1 MFGAAGHETKIVLQ
15 DLADCVSGIVRIIIR
30 FAPLGVMGL
39 VFSACTKD
47 GGFGNL
53 LNYVHVLVVLVATML
68 LVAFVVNAVLVAFV
82 TRKNPYPL
90 IWTCI
95 TESGLTAFFTRSS
108 AANVPVNMELCKKLK
123 LPESTYSISIPLG
136 CTINMAGAA
145 VTIIVMTMAA
155 VATKGIQID
164 LFSGFVVCVV
174 SVLAACGTSGVAG
187 GSLMLIPLACSIFGI
202 DNDTAMEVVGIGFII
217 GVLQDSSETAL
228 NSSTDVLLT
237 AAACERQKRLEQE
250 KAK

>member
-1 MFGAAGHETKIVLQ
+1 
-15 DLADCVSGIVRIIIR
+15 
-30 FAPLGVMGL
+30 
-39 VFSACTKD
+39 
-47 GGFGNL
+47 
-53 LNYVHVLVVLVATML
+53 
-68 LVAFVVNAVLVAFV
+68 
-82 TRKNPYPL
+82 
-90 IWTCI
+90 
-95 TESGLTAFFTRSS
+95 
-108 AANVPVNMELCKKLK
+108 MELCKKLK

-202 DNDTAMEVVGIGFII
+202 DNDTAMAVVGIGFII

>member
-1 MFGAAGHETKIVLQ
+1 
-15 DLADCVSGIVRIIIR
+15 
-30 FAPLGVMGL
+30 
-39 VFSACTKD
+39 
-47 GGFGNL
+47 
-53 LNYVHVLVVLVATML
+53 
-68 LVAFVVNAVLVAFV
+68 
-82 TRKNPYPL
+82 
-90 IWTCI
+90 
-95 TESGLTAFFTRSS
+95 
-108 AANVPVNMELCKKLK
+108 
-123 LPESTYSISIPLG
+123 
-136 CTINMAGAA
+136 
-145 VTIIVMTMAA
+145 MTMAA

-237 AAACERQKRLEQE
+237 AAACERQKRLGQE